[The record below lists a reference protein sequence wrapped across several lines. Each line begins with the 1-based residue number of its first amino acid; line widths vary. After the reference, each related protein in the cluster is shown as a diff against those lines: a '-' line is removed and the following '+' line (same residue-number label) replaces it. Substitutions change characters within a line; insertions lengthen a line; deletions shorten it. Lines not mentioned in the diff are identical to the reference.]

1 MEPVSEETTQEGGP
15 PGWVL
20 QRSWSH
26 VKGRSREVPTMGSE
40 MLVDGELRFEG
51 TKVQS
56 KRILPMNTVEACKND
71 Q

>member
-1 MEPVSEETTQEGGP
+1 MEPVSEETTQGRGP

-20 QRSWSH
+20 QRSWRH
-26 VKGRSREVPTMGSE
+26 VKGRSREVPMMGSE
-40 MLVDGELRFEG
+40 MLDGELRFEG